1 MYPMGCRF
9 ARTVVVGSEWAKD
22 DILRHYKLDPEKV
35 QVIPEGAPNQV
46 SPSVDADTVQR
57 VRERYRL
64 PETFLLYPA
73 IMWPHKNH
81 LRLLEALAFLRD
93 ERELVVPLVFT
104 GTQHNRSWPQV
115 RERIRLL
122 GLERQVYC
130 LGFLSETDLRA
141 IQTLAFCLVQPS
153 LFEASSLPIFDAWL
167 DGVPVACSR
176 VTALPEQVRDA
187 ALLFDPFNAKDI
199 ANAIATIVTRP
210 DVRDDL
216 RTCGFRRLKDFDWE
230 RTAKTYRAVYRRAA
244 GYPLNDEDLWLL
256 NGHGMPA
263 PYGTMECREPCQDS
277 SSR

>member
-1 MYPMGCRF
+1 
-9 ARTVVVGSEWAKD
+9 
-22 DILRHYKLDPEKV
+22 
-35 QVIPEGAPNQV
+35 
-46 SPSVDADTVQR
+46 
-57 VRERYRL
+57 
-64 PETFLLYPA
+64 
-73 IMWPHKNH
+73 
-81 LRLLEALAFLRD
+81 
-93 ERELVVPLVFT
+93 
-104 GTQHNRSWPQV
+104 
-115 RERIRLL
+115 
-122 GLERQVYC
+122 
-130 LGFLSETDLRA
+130 
-141 IQTLAFCLVQPS
+141 
-153 LFEASSLPIFDAWL
+153 
-167 DGVPVACSR
+167 